1 MRMEEGGGWRKK
13 EEAKSLHSCLPAAD
27 PPICWHTHCLPLRSV
42 AAAAAAAASALSPA
56 WIGGE
61 RERERASAQ
70 QLAKDKVK

>member
-1 MRMEEGGGWRKK
+1 MRMEEGGRRRM

-61 RERERASAQ
+61 REHQRSS
-70 QLAKDKVK
+70 LPKIK